1 MSELPVKQVIP
12 DLSRALESHRRAVLS
27 APPGSGKT
35 TLVPLELLDTPW
47 LDGAGILLLEPRR
60 LAARAAASRMA
71 SLLNESVGERV
82 GYTIRLER
90 KISRNTRIEVVT
102 EGILTRRLQQNP
114 ELPGVG
120 LVIFDEFHERNL
132 HSDLSLA
139 LALDAQQGLRDDLHL
154 LVMSATLDQ
163 QRISALMDDAPIVQA
178 EGRQFPVT
186 NRYLGQIPEKRKIAE
201 QVAGAIV
208 RAYQSEAGDVLAF
221 LPGVAEIRGVEKLLA
236 SRFSADDIKPLIT
249 PLYGDLPKAAQDRAI
264 LPDLKKRRRIV
275 LTTSI
280 AETSLTIE
288 GIEVVVDCGWTR
300 MPRFLPGMG
309 LTRLETVPVSQ
320 AAAVQRAG
328 RAGRLGP
335 GVCYRLCAESYHD
348 QLQAHHPAEILQT
361 DLAPLAL
368 QLASWGVADP
378 TQLRWLDPPP
388 RGAFSQAVDLLQTLG
403 ALDQQ
408 GRLTTLGKR
417 MAELPTHPRLA
428 HMLVHT
434 PSKKRQLVSDIVSL
448 LSERD
453 IINSRE
459 DGCDLGLRLRLLNAW
474 RENRAPANVAASS
487 CRHIDRISK
496 DWLRRLQRKDRL
508 EKSQLSVG
516 QLLALAFPDRLA
528 QRSGHARFR
537 LVNGRAVRLAEHD
550 PLANEPFLVAAQLD
564 AGRSEGRVR
573 LAASIDLEEIRSLP
587 EARINEVEEVVWDK
601 RLLRVNAS
609 LEERLGAL
617 VLSRKT
623 LPPGESEI
631 IKAAMIEGI
640 QFMGLDALPWTPL
653 IRQWQDRVIWLG
665 AHTDDSI
672 WPDLSD
678 DWLIEH
684 LEVWLGPWLDSVQ
697 SKGQLQRLDLFTIL
711 QTRLTWEQQQSLN
724 QWAPTHLKVP
734 SGSKIALQYSKNSV
748 PVLAVR
754 LQEMFGLTE
763 TPKVGQKPLAVM
775 LHLLSPAQR
784 PIQITDDLAG
794 FWLRTYSDVK
804 KELKGRYP
812 KHYWPDDPLQAQAT
826 NRVKPRKSR

>member
-35 TLVPLELLDTPW
+35 TLVPLKLLDTPW

-82 GYTIRLER
+82 GYSIRLER

-186 NRYLGQIPEKRKIAE
+186 NFYLGQIPEKRKIAE

-221 LPGVAEIRGVEKLLA
+221 LPGVAEIRGTEKLLE
-236 SRFSADDIKPLIT
+236 SRFSADDMKPLIT

-320 AAAVQRAG
+320 AAAVQ
-328 RAGRLGP
+328 
-335 GVCYRLCAESYHD
+335 
-348 QLQAHHPAEILQT
+348 
-361 DLAPLAL
+361 
-368 QLASWGVADP
+368 
-378 TQLRWLDPPP
+378 
-388 RGAFSQAVDLLQTLG
+388 
-403 ALDQQ
+403 
-408 GRLTTLGKR
+408 
-417 MAELPTHPRLA
+417 
-428 HMLVHT
+428 
-434 PSKKRQLVSDIVSL
+434 
-448 LSERD
+448 
-453 IINSRE
+453 
-459 DGCDLGLRLRLLNAW
+459 
-474 RENRAPANVAASS
+474 
-487 CRHIDRISK
+487 
-496 DWLRRLQRKDRL
+496 
-508 EKSQLSVG
+508 
-516 QLLALAFPDRLA
+516 
-528 QRSGHARFR
+528 
-537 LVNGRAVRLAEHD
+537 
-550 PLANEPFLVAAQLD
+550 
-564 AGRSEGRVR
+564 
-573 LAASIDLEEIRSLP
+573 
-587 EARINEVEEVVWDK
+587 
-601 RLLRVNAS
+601 
-609 LEERLGAL
+609 
-617 VLSRKT
+617 
-623 LPPGESEI
+623 
-631 IKAAMIEGI
+631 
-640 QFMGLDALPWTPL
+640 
-653 IRQWQDRVIWLG
+653 
-665 AHTDDSI
+665 
-672 WPDLSD
+672 
-678 DWLIEH
+678 
-684 LEVWLGPWLDSVQ
+684 
-697 SKGQLQRLDLFTIL
+697 
-711 QTRLTWEQQQSLN
+711 
-724 QWAPTHLKVP
+724 
-734 SGSKIALQYSKNSV
+734 
-748 PVLAVR
+748 
-754 LQEMFGLTE
+754 
-763 TPKVGQKPLAVM
+763 
-775 LHLLSPAQR
+775 
-784 PIQITDDLAG
+784 
-794 FWLRTYSDVK
+794 
-804 KELKGRYP
+804 
-812 KHYWPDDPLQAQAT
+812 
-826 NRVKPRKSR
+826 